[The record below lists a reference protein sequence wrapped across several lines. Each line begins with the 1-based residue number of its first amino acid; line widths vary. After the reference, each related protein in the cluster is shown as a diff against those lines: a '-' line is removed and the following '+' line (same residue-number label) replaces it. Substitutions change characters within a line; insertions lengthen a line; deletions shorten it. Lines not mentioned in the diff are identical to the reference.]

1 MEPCC
6 CSCCSPLLPLSLTD
20 CFRSHSPLS
29 MSPLPSCTG
38 KLPPAPPIPTLHQRA
53 VHSFGHAAEQANKC
67 YSRDFWVVGRV
78 RVKLKND
85 DGTLVKPDIPN
96 RKVLMEMV
104 AERVAKIT
112 GRSKRVQ
119 AQVQAQQKSQASG
132 SGGGGGGGGK
142 SGKKKKKGKSKASS

>member
-1 MEPCC
+1 MG
-6 CSCCSPLLPLSLTD
+6 D
-20 CFRSHSPLS
+20 HDKRVIIY
-29 MSPLPSCTG
+29 PSYINK
-38 KLPPAPPIPTLHQRA
+38 KLKISEGRRIPVTKACEDPTAQEIFDSVTRDLKLQ
-53 VHSFGHAAEQANKC
+53 AELEANKC